1 MKNKIKSQ
9 KGSITLFVL
18 ISMIFLIIVIV
29 GIYIAT
35 SNKAQKQEKEIEQ
48 IQQSYEKT
56 DINTVYE
63 KTLTNYEKTLYI
75 D

>member
-1 MKNKIKSQ
+1 MKNKIESQ
-9 KGSITLFVL
+9 RGSITLFVL

-29 GIYIAT
+29 GIYISI
-35 SNKAQKQEKEIEQ
+35 SNKLQKQEKEIEQ

-63 KTLTNYEKTLYI
+63 KTLTNQK
-75 D
+75 